1 MKYSESEINTPK
13 SSVMVEINEKGNVI
27 INLLPLVPLRD
38 LKVLRG
44 TIEELLIDP
53 SIIIDDFVYVILTND
68 KTVPYAMKRIKVKYP
83 NAVSLTYDNILKTIE
98 KKVIVKSVDFSDKN
112 YLEQFQ
118 EFYNNVTEDSLNDN
132 QINIL
137 TKIVNKAVE
146 DNETN

>member
-1 MKYSESEINTPK
+1 
-13 SSVMVEINEKGNVI
+13 
-27 INLLPLVPLRD
+27 
-38 LKVLRG
+38 
-44 TIEELLIDP
+44 
-53 SIIIDDFVYVILTND
+53 
-68 KTVPYAMKRIKVKYP
+68 MKRIKVKYP